1 MIPALRSLFYKIRKS
16 RAAAPCQAPHSTMR
30 TFASCPRRRVN
41 RSSHPSIPPVSPTT
55 FLVNT
60 PLSFPLS
67 LLSPIRPSSFP
78 YLFFSLSLLSS
89 IRPAPFPYLFYRQY
103 APLLSSSLLS
113 PQVCSPRLRFKKI
126 LPPIRP
132 YRQTI
137 RRPLNAFHDFPQ
149 SSPARFLKKFC
160 VFRSHGDKKP
170 AFYSGRILS
179 F

>member
-1 MIPALRSLFYKIRKS
+1 MIPALRSLFYKVRKS

-41 RSSHPSIPPVSPTT
+41 RSSHPSIFPVSPTT
-55 FLVNT
+55 FLANT

-78 YLFFSLSLLSS
+78 YLFFSLSLLFLISS
-89 IRPAPFPYLFYRQY
+89 FPYLFYRQY

-132 YRQTI
+132 YRQTV
-137 RRPLNAFHDFPQ
+137 RRPLNALPRFPAIFIR
-149 SSPARFLKKFC
+149 PFLEEILRFPLTW
-160 VFRSHGDKKP
+160 R
-170 AFYSGRILS
+170 
-179 F
+179 

>member
-1 MIPALRSLFYKIRKS
+1 MSFRSCFRFREINALSLRLESVFIGLPQMLPPPRSLFYKIRKS

-89 IRPAPFPYLFYRQY
+89 IRPAPFLISSIAAGMLP
-103 APLLSSSLLS
+103 APAFQKNPPSYPSLSSDHS
-113 PQVCSPRLRFKKI
+113 PPFKRL
-126 LPPIRP
+126 P
-132 YRQTI
+132 
-137 RRPLNAFHDFPQ
+137 
-149 SSPARFLKKFC
+149 
-160 VFRSHGDKKP
+160 
-170 AFYSGRILS
+170 
-179 F
+179 

>member
-1 MIPALRSLFYKIRKS
+1 MSFRSCFRFREINALSLRLESVFIGLPQMLPPPRSLFYKIRKS

-55 FLVNT
+55 FLANTPPLLFLISSIVNT
-60 PLSFPLS
+60 
-67 LLSPIRPSSFP
+67 SS
-78 YLFFSLSLLSS
+78 S
-89 IRPAPFPYLFYRQY
+89 FPYLFYRQY

-132 YRQTI
+132 YRQTV
-137 RRPLNAFHDFPQ
+137 RRPLNALPRFPAIFTR
-149 SSPARFLKKFC
+149 PFLEEILRFPLIW
-160 VFRSHGDKKP
+160 R
-170 AFYSGRILS
+170 
-179 F
+179 